1 MAPKIKPGWMGCSPP
16 LIGWKVVT
24 DGINDLL
31 IKVCDVKL
39 IPRKEDR
46 IGTCNIKR
54 EISQPTQLNEHESCF
69 GSVKVS
75 CGPTML
81 TTEEIRHYYSW
92 KHPLN
97 PKCLPC
103 EVTLARK
110 ILKKF
115 KFHLKVK

>member
-1 MAPKIKPGWMGCSPP
+1 
-16 LIGWKVVT
+16 
-24 DGINDLL
+24 
-31 IKVCDVKL
+31 
-39 IPRKEDR
+39 
-46 IGTCNIKR
+46 
-54 EISQPTQLNEHESCF
+54 
-69 GSVKVS
+69 
-75 CGPTML
+75 ML

-92 KHPLN
+92 KHSLN